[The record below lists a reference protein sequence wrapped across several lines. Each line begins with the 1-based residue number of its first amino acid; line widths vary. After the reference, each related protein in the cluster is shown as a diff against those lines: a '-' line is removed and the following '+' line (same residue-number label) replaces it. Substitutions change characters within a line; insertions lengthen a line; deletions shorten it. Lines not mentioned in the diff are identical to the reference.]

1 MKVIRKKPGQA
12 PEACEV
18 ENSLEALQ
26 AEVGGYIESF
36 QFADDCTLLIN
47 EEGKNLGLTPNLFVL
62 GEPLVGTV
70 LAVGVKGEEFC
81 DLTANTAHVLM
92 RMLGKETLWLS

>member
-1 MKVIRKKPGQA
+1 MKAIRKKPGEA
-12 PEACEV
+12 PEACKV

-36 QFADDCTLLIN
+36 QFTSDCTLLIN
-47 EEGKNLGLTPNLFVL
+47 EEGKNLGLTPNLYVL
-62 GEPLVGTV
+62 GELLVGTV

-81 DLTANTAHVLM
+81 GLPANTAHVLM
-92 RMLGKETLWLS
+92 RMLGKETL

>member
-1 MKVIRKKPGQA
+1 MKAIRKKPGKA

-36 QFADDCTLLIN
+36 QFTSDCTLLIN
-47 EEGKNLGLTPNLFVL
+47 EEGKNLGLTPNLYVL
-62 GEPLVGTV
+62 GELLVGTV

-81 DLTANTAHVLM
+81 DLPANTAHVLM
-92 RMLGKETLWLS
+92 RMLGKETLWQS

>member
-1 MKVIRKKPGQA
+1 MKAIRKKPGKA

-26 AEVGGYIESF
+26 EEVGGYIESF
-36 QFADDCTLLIN
+36 QFAEDFTLLIN
-47 EEGKNLGLTPNLFVL
+47 EEGKNLGLEPNLFVL

-81 DLTANTAHVLM
+81 NLPANTAHVLM

>member
-1 MKVIRKKPGQA
+1 MKAIRKKPGKA

-36 QFADDCTLLIN
+36 QFTSDCTLLIN
-47 EEGKNLGLTPNLFVL
+47 EDGKNLGLAPNLYVL
-62 GEPLVGTV
+62 GELLVGTV

-81 DLTANTAHVLM
+81 DLPADTAHVLM
-92 RMLGKETLWLS
+92 RMLGKETLWVS

>member
-1 MKVIRKKPGQA
+1 MKAIRKKPGQA

-36 QFADDCTLLIN
+36 QFTSDCTLLIN
-47 EEGKNLGLTPNLFVL
+47 EEGKNLGLTPNLYVL
-62 GEPLVGTV
+62 GELPVGTV

-81 DLTANTAHVLM
+81 NLPANTAHVLM

>member
-1 MKVIRKKPGQA
+1 MKAIRKKPGQA
-12 PEACEV
+12 PEACEI

-36 QFADDCTLLIN
+36 QFAEDFTLLIN
-47 EEGKNLGLTPNLFVL
+47 EEGKNLGLEPNLFVL

-81 DLTANTAHVLM
+81 DLPADTAHVLM
-92 RMLGKETLWLS
+92 RMLGKETLWLN

>member
-1 MKVIRKKPGQA
+1 MKAIRKKPGQA

-36 QFADDCTLLIN
+36 QFTSDCTLLIN
-47 EEGKNLGLTPNLFVL
+47 EEGKNLGLTPNLYVL

-81 DLTANTAHVLM
+81 DLPDNTAHVLM
-92 RMLGKETLWLS
+92 RMLGKETLWVS

>member
-1 MKVIRKKPGQA
+1 MKAIRKKPGQA

-36 QFADDCTLLIN
+36 QFADECTLLIN

-81 DLTANTAHVLM
+81 DLPANTAHVLM

>member
-1 MKVIRKKPGQA
+1 MKAIRKKPGQA

-18 ENSLEALQ
+18 ENSLKALQ

-36 QFADDCTLLIN
+36 QFAEDFTLLIN
-47 EEGKNLGLTPNLFVL
+47 EEGKNLGLEPNLYVL
-62 GEPLVGTV
+62 GELLVGTV

-81 DLTANTAHVLM
+81 DLPANTAHVLM
-92 RMLGKETLWLS
+92 RMLGKETLWQS

>member
-1 MKVIRKKPGQA
+1 MKAIRKKPGKA
-12 PEACEV
+12 PEACEI

-36 QFADDCTLLIN
+36 QFTSDCTLLIN
-47 EEGKNLGLTPNLFVL
+47 EEGKNLGLTPNLYVL

-81 DLTANTAHVLM
+81 DLPADTAHVLM

>member
-1 MKVIRKKPGQA
+1 MKAIRKKPGQA

-18 ENSLEALQ
+18 ENSLKALQ

-36 QFADDCTLLIN
+36 QFTSDCTLLIN
-47 EEGKNLGLTPNLFVL
+47 EEGKNLGLTPNLYVL
-62 GEPLVGTV
+62 GELLVGTV

-81 DLTANTAHVLM
+81 DLTADTAHVLM
-92 RMLGKETLWLS
+92 RMLGKETLWAS

>member
-1 MKVIRKKPGQA
+1 MKAIRKKPGQA

-36 QFADDCTLLIN
+36 QFTSDCTLLIN
-47 EEGKNLGLTPNLFVL
+47 EEGKNLGLTPNLYVC

-81 DLTANTAHVLM
+81 DLPADTAHVLM

>member
-1 MKVIRKKPGQA
+1 MKAIRKKPGKA

-26 AEVGGYIESF
+26 AEVGGSIESF
-36 QFADDCTLLIN
+36 QFASDCTLLIN
-47 EEGKNLGLTPNLFVL
+47 EEGKNLGLTPNLYVL
-62 GEPLVGTV
+62 GELLVGTV

-81 DLTANTAHVLM
+81 DLPADTAHVLM
-92 RMLGKETLWLS
+92 RMLGKETL